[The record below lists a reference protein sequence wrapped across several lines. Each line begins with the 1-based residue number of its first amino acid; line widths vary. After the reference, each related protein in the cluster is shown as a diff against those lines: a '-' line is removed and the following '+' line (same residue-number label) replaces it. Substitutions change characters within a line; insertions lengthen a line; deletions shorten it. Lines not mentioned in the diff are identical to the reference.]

1 MVAMAFLAFAV
12 TCATA
17 AAAGPGVLVE
27 PVPMSDVALTGDWH
41 DKQERNQEVLM
52 SLNSSRW

>member
-1 MVAMAFLAFAV
+1 MAFLAFAV
-12 TCATA
+12 SITCATA
-17 AAAGPGVLVE
+17 AAAGPGTLVE

-52 SLNSSRW
+52 SLNFSRW